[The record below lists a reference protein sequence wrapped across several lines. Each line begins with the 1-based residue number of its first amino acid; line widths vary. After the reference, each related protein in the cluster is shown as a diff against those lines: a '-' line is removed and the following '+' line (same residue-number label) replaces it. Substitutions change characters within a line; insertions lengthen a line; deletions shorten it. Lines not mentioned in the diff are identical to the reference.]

1 MTRFLGIIRFLG
13 IGRKKEKDLTL
24 RGHLDELRERLIKS
38 VLAVLVATG
47 ISFAFARRIFDFL
60 TSRAEDVDFIYI
72 EVTEMVGVYMKVC
85 LYSGIALALPVIIY
99 QLVMF
104 VHPALTRS
112 ERGYLYLLMPAVVVF
127 FFAGA
132 AFTYYVFLPPALE
145 FLIDF
150 PLTSGIA
157 EPEIRIGN
165 YVSVVTRMLLVM
177 GLIFE
182 LPLVIYFLTKIGVVT
197 PEWLAKW
204 RRFAVVGA
212 FVVSAIVTPTFDPVN
227 QTIVAIPMILLYE
240 IGILLSKLAS
250 RGKARAA

>member
-1 MTRFLGIIRFLG
+1 MRRFLGILRFLG
-13 IGRKKEKDLTL
+13 IGRKKERDLTL
-24 RGHLDELRERLIKS
+24 RGHLEELRERLIKS
-38 VLAVLVATG
+38 ILAVVAATG
-47 ISFAFARRIFDFL
+47 ISFVFAKRIFEFF
-60 TSRAEDVDFIYI
+60 TSRAEDVDFVYI

-85 LYSGIALALPVIIY
+85 LYAGVVLALPVIIY
-99 QLVMF
+99 QFVMF

-112 ERGYLYLLMPAVVVF
+112 ERRYLYALLPGVLLF

-132 AFTYYVFLPPALE
+132 AFTYYVFLPPALK

-150 PLTSGIA
+150 PLTSGVA

-165 YVSVVTRMLLVM
+165 YVSVVARLLLVM

-182 LPLVIYFLTKIGVVT
+182 LPLVLYFLTKIGVVT

-212 FVVSAIVTPTFDPVN
+212 FVVAAIVTPTFDPVN

-240 IGILLSKLAS
+240 VGILLSKLAR
-250 RGKARAA
+250 RGQPAAT